1 MGLLH
6 NLPAAESKDLE
17 AERAQLI
24 VAGAI
29 LSGRELAAVKPFT
42 VGFDHEPLASPE
54 EIDQIW
60 ADANIDLGLGKT
72 PTPNQV

>member
-1 MGLLH
+1 MRLLH

-29 LSGRELAAVKPFT
+29 LSDRELAAVKPFT
-42 VGFDHEPLASPE
+42 VGFDH
-54 EIDQIW
+54 
-60 ADANIDLGLGKT
+60 
-72 PTPNQV
+72 